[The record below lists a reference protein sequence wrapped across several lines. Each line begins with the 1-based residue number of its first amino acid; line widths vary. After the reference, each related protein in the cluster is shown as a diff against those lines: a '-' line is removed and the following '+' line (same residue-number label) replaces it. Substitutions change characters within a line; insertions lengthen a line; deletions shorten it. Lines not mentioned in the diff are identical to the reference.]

1 LEGPA
6 AARVREYLREERG
19 LTEETITRL
28 QLGYAPSGRDAL
40 RQRLLKTGFAPG
52 LLLASGLVSRR
63 EDGNEVDRFRNR
75 LMVPIARDTGSIVA
89 FGGRALDRNQ
99 VPKYLNSPETAIYSK
114 GRTLYGL
121 HLTKGDIRKRG
132 FTIIVEGYFD
142 FAQVYQASGLPVVA
156 TCGTALTSAQAQQLR
171 RFAPKAVLC
180 FDPDSAGQS
189 AAERSSELL
198 VSEGFDVNVVR
209 LPAGDDPDTFVQ
221 KQGRAG
227 FVAELKASKP
237 YLEFLLDRAAAEYDL
252 SRDEPRREFLNKML
266 TVAARIPDPVGRDHF
281 ADRLAHKAR
290 VTEAVVRAE
299 IRKAAGA
306 RKTELPAARIPTLM
320 GQLRGAERG
329 LLWGLIHNPGHVLPC
344 IRTLEDADL
353 EGLSSGGM
361 LRIARE
367 LASRDPSDVPNAL
380 MERLSTT
387 EAQWLAAIAS
397 QASAPVLDAELSVRS
412 IKRLRLERER
422 AQVQREID
430 HLQTLGNSG
439 PDLTTLLQQK
449 LALQR
454 RLEHDDE

>member
-1 LEGPA
+1 
-6 AARVREYLREERG
+6 
-19 LTEETITRL
+19 
-28 QLGYAPSGRDAL
+28 
-40 RQRLLKTGFAPG
+40 
-52 LLLASGLVSRR
+52 
-63 EDGNEVDRFRNR
+63 
-75 LMVPIARDTGSIVA
+75 
-89 FGGRALDRNQ
+89 
-99 VPKYLNSPETAIYSK
+99 
-114 GRTLYGL
+114 
-121 HLTKGDIRKRG
+121 
-132 FTIIVEGYFD
+132 
-142 FAQVYQASGLPVVA
+142 
-156 TCGTALTSAQAQQLR
+156 
-171 RFAPKAVLC
+171 
-180 FDPDSAGQS
+180 
-189 AAERSSELL
+189 
-198 VSEGFDVNVVR
+198 

-367 LASRDPSDVPNAL
+367 LSSRDPSDVPNAL